1 VCQVTRTRET
11 EARHPSLAGPVGL
24 ATILVPGPTRGLCS
38 AAGMGDA
45 VHVIHAEGS
54 TRPSDCG
61 GLPCP
66 GTAPDAAEL
75 VRMLDA
81 MPAAFCLLDPEWRFR
96 YINAEAE
103 RLMGRRREDVLG
115 RAVADL
121 YPETIGSVFEEA
133 FRSAIR
139 SGEPVSFEAAHPAPS
154 SQGWVEVRVWPE
166 PGGLAVYFIDVTD
179 RVRAEETARR
189 ATGRTA
195 LLASVTAEL
204 SGALDGESALG
215 RLAQLVVP
223 TLADACIVTVV
234 DREGRARDVG
244 SWHADPQRRALLER
258 YTEIRLDTLPM
269 ASPVGR
275 AHSGSSATESVA
287 AVLDLMPPGPA
298 RGLLHGLGPE
308 SAVVI
313 PLPAEERTVGVL
325 TLYQDPDRD
334 VSDED
339 LETLRQVAAQA
350 GRAIE
355 RVHRQNQQAQL
366 AEALQRSLLTDPPE
380 ISDAEVVVRYVPAAE
395 AARVG
400 GDWYDAFLQRDGA
413 AVVVIGDV
421 VGHDTAAAAAMGQ
434 LRGLL
439 RGIAHYSGAG
449 PAEVLRGLDEAI
461 WDMHTDTLATAAV
474 ARFERADGDARGW
487 ARLRWANAGHPPPLV
502 LSPDGAVAVLGERIG
517 DLMLGVDPAAERIE
531 SVTTLRPGA
540 VVLLYSDGLV
550 ERRGS
555 TIDEGTARLV
565 EHLRELAHRPLGDLC
580 DALLRRMLLGTPE
593 DDVALVA
600 VRIAPRPARAR

>member
-1 VCQVTRTRET
+1 MDVIRADACTRLPADTGG
-11 EARHPSLAGPVGL
+11 AWAGG
-24 ATILVPGPTRGLCS
+24 TGPDGV
-38 AAGMGDA
+38 D
-45 VHVIHAEGS
+45 
-54 TRPSDCG
+54 
-61 GLPCP
+61 
-66 GTAPDAAEL
+66 L

-81 MPAAFCLLDPEWRFR
+81 MPAGFCLLDPEWRFR
-96 YINAEAE
+96 YVNGEAE
-103 RLMGRRREDVLG
+103 RLMRHRSEEVVGRT
-115 RAVADL
+115 VADM
-121 YPETIGSVFEEA
+121 YPETVGSVFEAA
-133 FRSAIR
+133 FRTAMC
-139 SGEPVSFEAAHPAPS
+139 SGEPVSFEAPYPGPTAE
-154 SQGWVEVRVWPE
+154 GWLEVRAWPE
-166 PGGLAVYFIDVTD
+166 PGGLAVYFLDVTD
-179 RVRAEETARR
+179 RVRAEEAARR
-189 ATGRTA
+189 ATGRAA

-223 TLADACIVTVV
+223 TLADGCIVTVV

-244 SWHADPQRRALLER
+244 SWHADPRRRAMLER

-269 ASPVGR
+269 TSPVALALHAGT
-275 AHSGSSATESVA
+275 AVTESVTS
-287 AVLDLMPPGPA
+287 VLDLMPPGPA
-298 RGLLHGLGPE
+298 RGLLQALGPE
-308 SAVVI
+308 SAVVL

-325 TLYQDPDRD
+325 TLYQDPGRD
-334 VSDED
+334 LGDDD
-339 LETLRQVAAQA
+339 LETLGQVAVQA

-355 RVHRQNQQAQL
+355 RVHRQSQQAQL

-380 ISDAEVVVRYVPAAE
+380 IDDAAVVVRYVPAAE

-474 ARFERADGDARGW
+474 ARLERADGNGW
-487 ARLRWANAGHPPPLV
+487 TRLRWANAGHPPPLL
-502 LSPDGAVAVLGERIG
+502 LSPDGDVTVLGEPVG
-517 DLMLGVDPAAERIE
+517 DLMLGVDPAAERVE
-531 SVTTLRPGA
+531 TVVPLQPGT

-555 TIDEGTARLV
+555 TIDAGSDRLV
-565 EHLRELAHRPLGDLC
+565 EHLRELAGRPLDDLC

-593 DDVALVA
+593 DDVALLA
-600 VRIAPRPARAR
+600 VRIDPRGAASS

>member
-1 VCQVTRTRET
+1 MEDAVDVIQAEGGTRSPGRPYAE
-11 EARHPSLAGPVGL
+11 L
-24 ATILVPGPTRGLCS
+24 ATPATPATPGRL
-38 AAGMGDA
+38 D
-45 VHVIHAEGS
+45 
-54 TRPSDCG
+54 
-61 GLPCP
+61 
-66 GTAPDAAEL
+66 L

-81 MPAAFCLLDPEWRFR
+81 MPAAICLLDPAWRFR
-96 YINAEAE
+96 YLNAAAE
-103 RLMGRRREDVLG
+103 RLMGRPREDFLG
-115 RAVADL
+115 RAVAEV
-121 YPETIGSVFEEA
+121 YPETVGSVFEEA

-139 SGEPVSFEAAHPAPS
+139 SGQPVSFEAAHPDTS
-154 SQGWVEVRVWPE
+154 SDGWYEVRAWPE
-166 PGGLAVYFIDVTD
+166 PGGLAVYFLDVTD
-179 RVRAEETARR
+179 RVRAEEVAAR
-189 ATGRTA
+189 ATGRAA

-204 SGALDGESALG
+204 SGALDGETALG

-244 SWHADPQRRALLER
+244 SWHADPKRRALLER
-258 YTEIRLDTLPM
+258 YTEIRLDTLPL

-275 AHSGSSATESVA
+275 ALHAGSAATESVT

-298 RGLLHGLGPE
+298 RGMLQALGFE
-308 SAVVI
+308 SAVVL

-325 TLYQDPDRD
+325 TLYQDPDRRVGD
-334 VSDED
+334 DD

-380 ISDAEVVVRYVPAAE
+380 IAQAEVVVRYVPAAE

-400 GDWYDAFLQRDGA
+400 GDWYDAFLQRDGG

-474 ARFERADGDARGW
+474 ARLERADGDARGW

-502 LSPDGAVAVLGERIG
+502 LGPDGEVTVLGGPIG
-517 DLMLGVDPAAERIE
+517 DLMLGVDPSAERAE
-531 SVTTLRPGA
+531 SVTSICPGS

-565 EHLRELAHRPLGDLC
+565 EHLRELARRPLEDLC
-580 DALLRRMLLGTPE
+580 DALLRRMLRGTPE

-600 VRIAPRPARAR
+600 VRVDPRVPRVR